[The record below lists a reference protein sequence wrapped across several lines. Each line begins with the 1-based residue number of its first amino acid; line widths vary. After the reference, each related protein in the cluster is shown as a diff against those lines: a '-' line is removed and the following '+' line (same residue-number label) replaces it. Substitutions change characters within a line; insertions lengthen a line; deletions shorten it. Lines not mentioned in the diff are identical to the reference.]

1 MPNDDPFLKSSATP
15 QRRAPLL
22 PLRLRKFIGMCL
34 LLVVLIVYALVI
46 MVIATSVWVPSN
58 GFVEFIF
65 YLVTGLAWT
74 IPAGA
79 IIWWM
84 QRPDAPH

>member
-1 MPNDDPFLKSSATP
+1 MSTDDRNAPTNTYPPK
-15 QRRAPLL
+15 RAPIL

-65 YLVTGLAWT
+65 YLVTGLAWI